1 MDANEFKTVFLPF
14 REKIFRLAAQITG
27 NTEDAED
34 ITQDIY
40 IRFWNRRTELQKADN
55 VEAYCITLAKHAC
68 IDFIRSRKATV
79 ELTEWEQSAPLTD
92 TAGRVDDR
100 DDLSKVM
107 EIVNHL
113 PDNQRLAITM
123 REISGFSFHEIATA
137 IKTSEENVRTLLSRA
152 RKKVR
157 SEFTNI
163 EKI

>member
-14 REKIFRLAAQITG
+14 RKKIFRLAAQITG
-27 NTEDAED
+27 NVEDAED
-34 ITQDIY
+34 LTQEVY
-40 IRFWNRRTELQKADN
+40 IRFWKRREELLKADN
-55 VEAYCITLAKHAC
+55 IEAYCMTLAKHAA
-68 IDFIRSRKATV
+68 IDFVRTRKQQV
-79 ELTEWEQSAPLTD
+79 ELTEWEETAPMTD

-123 REISGFSFHEIATA
+123 REISGFSFSEIATA
-137 IKTSEENVRTLLSRA
+137 IGTSEENVRTLLSRA

-157 SEFTNI
+157 SEFANI